1 MSKRRRSY
9 HRKKLNAFKLKKGT
23 TYTIVS
29 VVLFSIAGVLL
40 VSLLQPDSPVLSIV
54 ASNMTTWFGRLAIV
68 IPIIL
73 ISLGLLFFRLKM
85 FFAQPHVT
93 LGLFLVF
100 LSVLGM
106 GQSGQM
112 GEELWKNLSFFISEA
127 GAWVLFLGTLII
139 GFAIFLNTSL
149 DEIFYFLVSLTQDVG
164 GMFAKTFQRKMK
176 PTDGF
181 SNKEMQ
187 VKGGSV
193 PSPVQNDMKVTQ
205 TSAASVSQNESSKEL
220 SGLQSTIINKPG
232 EEYTWE
238 YPPLSLLSESK
249 STEADAGDVKKNA
262 STIEQTLDSFGIR
275 ARVLEVN
282 LGPAVTQYALE
293 IALGTK
299 LSKITSLAN
308 DLALAL
314 AAPTGQIRIEAPIPG
329 RSLVGV
335 EVPNRSLRVVTLRE
349 MLMTETMR
357 QQESKLAVAI
367 GLDVAG
373 QPIIVDLAT
382 MPHMLV
388 AGTTGSGKSV
398 MMNSI
403 IASLLFRTTPA
414 EVRMILIDP
423 KRVEMTTYNDIPHLL
438 TPVIVE
444 PDQTLS
450 ALKWA
455 MAEMDRRYK
464 MFAQAGARNILSYNQ
479 AKGYQEIPYIVI
491 IIDELADLMIFAA
504 AEVEDAITRLAQMA
518 RATGIHLV
526 VSTQRPSVNVITG
539 LIKANIP
546 ARVSFNVSSMIDS
559 RVILDMPGAE
569 KLLGRGDMLFIPP
582 TQSKPLRVQGTFV
595 SEKEVK
601 QLVDFLKK
609 KVKSQGIPV
618 EYTEEVVQQQ
628 VTIKQAS
635 GLVET
640 TEGKDPK
647 FIEAQQIVIQY
658 DRASA
663 SLLQR
668 RLKVGY
674 ARAARIL
681 DQLEEAG
688 IVGQA
693 EGSKP
698 REVLIRGGDVSPQ

>member
-1 MSKRRRSY
+1 MAKRRRSY

-29 VVLFSIAGVLL
+29 VVLFSVAGVLL
-40 VSLLQPDSPVLSIV
+40 VSLLQPNSPILSIV
-54 ASNMTTWFGRLAIV
+54 ASNMTSWFGQLAFV

-93 LGLFLVF
+93 LGLFLVC

-106 GQSGQM
+106 GQSGQI

-149 DEIFYFLVSLTQDVG
+149 DEIFYFLISLSQDVLS
-164 GMFAKTFQRKMK
+164 MASKAFERRTKSA
-176 PTDGF
+176 DGF
-181 SNKEMQ
+181 STKEMQ

-193 PSPVQNDMKVTQ
+193 PAPVGSNMKATNAVPHTQ
-205 TSAASVSQNESSKEL
+205 TTSESSRDL
-220 SGLQSTIINKPG
+220 SGLASTIINKPG

-249 STEADAGDVKKNA
+249 ATEADAGDVKKNA
-262 STIEQTLDSFGIR
+262 TVIEQTLDSFGIR
-275 ARVLEVN
+275 ARVIEVN

-349 MLMTETMR
+349 MLMTETLR
-357 QQESKLAVAI
+357 QQESKLAVAL

-382 MPHMLV
+382 MPHMLI

-403 IASLLFRTTPA
+403 ISSLLFRTTPA

-438 TPVIVE
+438 I
-444 PDQTLS
+444 
-450 ALKWA
+450 
-455 MAEMDRRYK
+455 
-464 MFAQAGARNILSYNQ
+464 SY
-479 AKGYQEIPYIVI
+479 
-491 IIDELADLMIFAA
+491 
-504 AEVEDAITRLAQMA
+504 
-518 RATGIHLV
+518 
-526 VSTQRPSVNVITG
+526 QR
-539 LIKANIP
+539 
-546 ARVSFNVSSMIDS
+546 
-559 RVILDMPGAE
+559 
-569 KLLGRGDMLFIPP
+569 
-582 TQSKPLRVQGTFV
+582 
-595 SEKEVK
+595 
-601 QLVDFLKK
+601 
-609 KVKSQGIPV
+609 
-618 EYTEEVVQQQ
+618 
-628 VTIKQAS
+628 
-635 GLVET
+635 
-640 TEGKDPK
+640 
-647 FIEAQQIVIQY
+647 
-658 DRASA
+658 
-663 SLLQR
+663 
-668 RLKVGY
+668 
-674 ARAARIL
+674 
-681 DQLEEAG
+681 
-688 IVGQA
+688 
-693 EGSKP
+693 
-698 REVLIRGGDVSPQ
+698 